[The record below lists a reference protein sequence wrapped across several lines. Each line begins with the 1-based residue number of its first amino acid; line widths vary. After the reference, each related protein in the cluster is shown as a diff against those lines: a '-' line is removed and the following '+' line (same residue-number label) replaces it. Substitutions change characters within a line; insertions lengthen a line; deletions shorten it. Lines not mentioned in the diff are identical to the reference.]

1 MNTSSSPEPTQAR
14 SVPDNS
20 VPISENPGHP
30 VNAQGAS
37 VYFSRTGNLVGLTPE
52 QQTEALAEAIRSTG
66 PGKVLLLEAS
76 GPRDGSYVEEL
87 RRTLPAALAQVPP
100 EQRPEIRLFVS
111 DGRPVI
117 GKPDDPNGPHNAFA
131 DFLQGLDRTRPG
143 SGIVQED
150 NSQSVTRAVPN
161 WGNPQ
166 VVDYYLRER
175 VQPAIQLA
183 RELGIGSV
191 VVDDHI
197 GVPPGAAM
205 TAFKQANGLAPNASS
220 DRQVQD
226 IVTGAYGRVLQTIDD
241 AGLKSGLSV
250 AADPAGAQRFG
261 IDIAR
266 LAPRTDTIE
275 IQGYRETAAQVQTM
289 TDRLYEN
296 IRDNFD
302 RYRGV
307 DEFKIALTTRA
318 NGVDLSEQ
326 TLVDQQRV
334 IDRFEE
340 RLGGLY
346 RSHGVEPPKVGT
358 SLWAHQNF
366 YEEPTLKLGDDGR
379 RVTQLQEALNG
390 AGIRVDGQPLPTT
403 GHYGEM
409 TTNAVRQYQQQHGLP
424 ATGEANKDTLV
435 ALGIYPGQQQA
446 PAQTTPTQTAPP
458 PVDTPQPTNTQPPTQ
473 TPPAQQ
479 TPTQTAP
486 PPVDTPQPNTPQ
498 NTQTQTPAPQTPPQA
513 NPTPV
518 DTPQPNAPQ
527 NTQTQTPTPQAPPQA
542 NTPPGDTPQPNA
554 PQNTQTQTPTPQAPP
569 QANTPPVDTPQ
580 PNAPQNTQT
589 QAPTPQTPPQA
600 NTPPVDTPQPNA
612 PQNTQTQAPAP
623 QAPPQANSLPV
634 DTPQPTNTQTAPPV
648 QTQTDRPS
656 MADPKNPDN
665 ALYRQALS
673 NLEQLGPGGGFQ
685 SREQMERAAASV
697 AADARAS
704 GLTSIDHISKTST
717 PNGQTLLV
725 AVEGNPMNPAS
736 KNSYIDYTQATTQTM
751 DQSTRMAETART
763 QQVAQQTHD
772 APQQDTRI
780 AVGAR

>member
-1 MNTSSSPEPTQAR
+1 MNTSSSPEQAQAR

-30 VNAQGAS
+30 VNSQGAS
-37 VYFSRTGNLVGLTPE
+37 VYFSRTGNLVGLSPE

-117 GKPDDPNGPHNAFA
+117 GNPNDPAGPHNAFA
-131 DFLQGLDRTRPG
+131 DYLQGLDRARPG

-150 NSQSVTRAVPN
+150 NSQSITRAVPN

-183 RELGIGSV
+183 KELGIGSV

-205 TAFKQANGLAPNASS
+205 TAFKQANGLSPSATS

-250 AADPAGAQRFG
+250 AADPAGALRFG

-296 IRDNFD
+296 VRDNFNQ
-302 RYRGV
+302 YRGV

-318 NGVDLSEQ
+318 NGVNLSEQ
-326 TLVDQQRV
+326 ELINQQRV

-346 RSHGVEPPKVGT
+346 RSHGVEPPKVST

-366 YEEPTLKLGDDGR
+366 YAEPTLKLGDDGR

-409 TTNAVRQYQQQHGLP
+409 TANAVRQYQQQHGLNQ
-424 ATGEANKDTLV
+424 TGEANKDTQV

-446 PAQTTPTQTAPP
+446 PAQPAPVQTTPP
-458 PVDTPQPTNTQPPTQ
+458 PVD
-473 TPPAQQ
+473 A
-479 TPTQTAP
+479 
-486 PPVDTPQPNTPQ
+486 
-498 NTQTQTPAPQTPPQA
+498 
-513 NPTPV
+513 
-518 DTPQPNAPQ
+518 
-527 NTQTQTPTPQAPPQA
+527 
-542 NTPPGDTPQPNA
+542 
-554 PQNTQTQTPTPQAPP
+554 
-569 QANTPPVDTPQ
+569 
-580 PNAPQNTQT
+580 
-589 QAPTPQTPPQA
+589 
-600 NTPPVDTPQPNA
+600 
-612 PQNTQTQAPAP
+612 
-623 QAPPQANSLPV
+623 
-634 DTPQPTNTQTAPPV
+634 PQPTNTQTPPQQAPTQPPPV
-648 QTQTDRPS
+648 QTAPAPVETPPPANTQPPPPQVPAQQPPPQATQTPADTPQPTNPQAQPPAQTQADRPS
-656 MADPKNPDN
+656 MADPKHPDN

-673 NLEQLGPGGGFQ
+673 NLEQLGPGASFQ

-704 GLTSIDHISKTST
+704 GLTSIDHISKTTT
-717 PNGQTLLV
+717 PNGQTMLV

-736 KNSYIDYTQATTQTM
+736 KNAYIDYTQATTQTI
-751 DQSTRMAETART
+751 DQSTRMAETARM

-772 APQQDTRI
+772 TPQQDTRI
-780 AVGAR
+780 AVGTR